1 MNEKTPVTPVTAGT
15 AGTAGTRG
23 RLGFWQRLRLQVL
36 LLGLI
41 GLPRWLGLG
50 ALSKRPTQ
58 TRWRRRERRQGRRS
72 PLRTRRGIVQL
83 LALAL
88 MAEVA
93 TAATT
98 LHPPV
103 GWAGDESA
111 FPLPKPYFPVT
122 TRFYTDP
129 DNPAAQ
135 WVRGNPHDRRA
146 MVIRKRI
153 ADQPQAAWFTDT
165 DQGRVEAQVRQVV
178 RDARARGRLPVLV
191 AYAIPHRDCGKR
203 SSGGMADLSGYRNWI
218 GGFARGIGASRAV
231 VILEPDAL
239 AHLTCLKR
247 RQQAERYAALSYAGR
262 TLRGQAAHARIYYDA
277 GNSGWLP
284 SSVMAERLERAG
296 IDRYGD
302 GIALNIS
309 NFNATRDEVRY
320 GLSVLRELRLPRLG
334 AVIDTSRNGAGP
346 THDHRFCDPPGR
358 KLGTPPTA
366 RTGIPGIDAY
376 LWVKQ
381 PGQADGCA
389 ATAGLFVPGY
399 AFRLTR

>member
-1 MNEKTPVTPVTAGT
+1 MSERTPGKAG
-15 AGTAGTRG
+15 ARG

-50 ALSKRPTQ
+50 ALPRAL
-58 TRWRRRERRQGRRS
+58 TRQGRREGREGRERRPGRRS

-146 MVIRKRI
+146 TVIRKRI

-191 AYAIPHRDCGKR
+191 AYAIPHRDCGKH
-203 SSGGMADLSGYRNWI
+203 SSGGMADPSGYRNWI
-218 GGFARGIGASRAV
+218 SGFARGIGASRAI

-247 RQQAERYAALSYAGR
+247 RQQTERYAELSYAGR
-262 TLRGQAAHARIYYDA
+262 TLRRQAAQARIYYDA

-302 GIALNIS
+302 GIALNVS